1 MFKEIKMT
9 ELNKFQIIPA
19 IADGSCMFHSILQ
32 AFNKT
37 YNTLDNN
44 NKKEMVR
51 EFRNNLSDVLEEEV
65 NGDIIYNKLS
75 RGELKDFSKFYPP
88 ASLKAMQRDLK
99 NNTWGDFRFLELMS
113 EILDLNIFI
122 IDKTKSDIYQ
132 TGDKELLYKDR
143 DSIII
148 LNTNNI
154 HFDTIGL
161 KTKHGVKTLFN
172 KNDPVVKLML
182 SKMYKGHAK

>member
-1 MFKEIKMT
+1 MLDLKEC
-9 ELNKFQIIPA
+9 EFEIIPA
-19 IADGSCMFHSILQ
+19 IPDGSCMFHSILQ

-37 YNTLDNN
+37 YNTLDNKG
-44 NKKEMVR
+44 KKSMVR
-51 EFRNNLSDVLEEEV
+51 DFRNDLSDVLTEEV
-65 NGDIIYNKLS
+65 DGVSIYSKLS
-75 RGELKDFSKFYPP
+75 RGELKEFSKFYPP
-88 ASLKAMQRDLK
+88 ASLKVMQRDLK
-99 NNTWGDFRFLELMS
+99 NNTWGDFRFLELLS

-122 IDKTKSDIYQ
+122 IDRTKSDVYQ

-154 HFDTIGL
+154 HFDTLGL

-172 KNDPVVKLML
+172 KNDPIVKIML
-182 SKMYKGHAK
+182 SKMYKGHTK